1 MKNMIMKEWCIL
13 MMSFLNDFLTFN
25 QNAFLSI
32 FYFVFQNIWLIL
44 GLVSIGYIFVA
55 EQLLDTENEVR
66 DEREIL

>member
-1 MKNMIMKEWCIL
+1 
-13 MMSFLNDFLTFN
+13 MMNFLNDFLTFN

-32 FYFVFQNIWLIL
+32 FYFVYQNIWLIL

>member
-1 MKNMIMKEWCIL
+1 
-13 MMSFLNDFLTFN
+13 MMNFLNDFLTFN

-32 FYFVFQNIWLIL
+32 FYFMYQNIWLIL

>member
-1 MKNMIMKEWCIL
+1 

-32 FYFVFQNIWLIL
+32 FYFVYQNIWLIL

-55 EQLLDTENEVR
+55 EQLFDNENEVR

>member
-1 MKNMIMKEWCIL
+1 
-13 MMSFLNDFLTFN
+13 MMSFLNDFLSFN

-32 FYFVFQNIWLIL
+32 FYFVYQNIWLIL
-44 GLVSIGYIFVA
+44 GLVSIGYVFVA

>member
-1 MKNMIMKEWCIL
+1 LDFIT
-13 MMSFLNDFLTFN
+13 DFLTFN

-32 FYFVFQNIWLIL
+32 FYFIYKNAWLIL

-55 EQLLDTENEVR
+55 EQLMSKENDVR

>member
-1 MKNMIMKEWCIL
+1 

-32 FYFVFQNIWLIL
+32 FYFVYQNIWLIL
-44 GLVSIGYIFVA
+44 GLVSIGYVFVA
-55 EQLLDTENEVR
+55 EQLLDTESEVR

>member
-1 MKNMIMKEWCIL
+1 

-32 FYFVFQNIWLIL
+32 FYFVYQNIWLIL
-44 GLVSIGYIFVA
+44 GLVSIGYVLVA

>member
-1 MKNMIMKEWCIL
+1 

-32 FYFVFQNIWLIL
+32 FYFVYQNIWLIL
-44 GLVSIGYIFVA
+44 GLVSIGYVFVA
-55 EQLLDTENEVR
+55 ERLLDTENEVR

>member
-1 MKNMIMKEWCIL
+1 

-32 FYFVFQNIWLIL
+32 FYFVYQNIWLIL

-55 EQLLDTENEVR
+55 EQLMDTENEVR

>member
-1 MKNMIMKEWCIL
+1 

-32 FYFVFQNIWLIL
+32 FYFVYQNIWLIL
-44 GLVSIGYIFVA
+44 GLVSIGYVFVD

>member
-1 MKNMIMKEWCIL
+1 

-32 FYFVFQNIWLIL
+32 FYFVYQNIWLIL

-55 EQLLDTENEVR
+55 EQILDTENEVR

>member
-1 MKNMIMKEWCIL
+1 

-25 QNAFLSI
+25 QNAFFSI
-32 FYFVFQNIWLIL
+32 FYFVYQNIWLIL

>member
-1 MKNMIMKEWCIL
+1 

-32 FYFVFQNIWLIL
+32 FYFVYQNIWLIL
-44 GLVSIGYIFVA
+44 GLASIGYIFVA
-55 EQLLDTENEVR
+55 EQLLVAENDVR

>member
-1 MKNMIMKEWCIL
+1 

-25 QNAFLSI
+25 QHAFLSI
-32 FYFVFQNIWLIL
+32 FYFVYQNIWLIL
-44 GLVSIGYIFVA
+44 GLVSVGYIFVA

>member
-1 MKNMIMKEWCIL
+1 

-32 FYFVFQNIWLIL
+32 FYFVYQNIWLIL
-44 GLVSIGYIFVA
+44 GLVSIEYVFVA

>member
-1 MKNMIMKEWCIL
+1 
-13 MMSFLNDFLTFN
+13 MSFLNDFLTFN

-32 FYFVFQNIWLIL
+32 FYFVYQNIWLIL
-44 GLVSIGYIFVA
+44 GLVSIGYVFVA

>member
-1 MKNMIMKEWCIL
+1 
-13 MMSFLNDFLTFN
+13 MMNFLNDFLTFN
-25 QNAFLSI
+25 QNAFLSM
-32 FYFVFQNIWLIL
+32 FYFIYQNIWLIL

>member
-1 MKNMIMKEWCIL
+1 
-13 MMSFLNDFLTFN
+13 MMSFLNDFFTFN

-32 FYFVFQNIWLIL
+32 FYFVYQNIWLIL
-44 GLVSIGYIFVA
+44 GLVSIGYVFVA

>member
-1 MKNMIMKEWCIL
+1 
-13 MMSFLNDFLTFN
+13 MMSFLNDFLTLN

-32 FYFVFQNIWLIL
+32 FYFVYQNIWLIL

>member
-1 MKNMIMKEWCIL
+1 
-13 MMSFLNDFLTFN
+13 MMSFMNDFLTFN

-32 FYFVFQNIWLIL
+32 FYFVYQNIWLIL
-44 GLVSIGYIFVA
+44 GLVSIGYVFVA

>member
-1 MKNMIMKEWCIL
+1 

-25 QNAFLSI
+25 QNAFLSM
-32 FYFVFQNIWLIL
+32 FYFVYQNIWLIL

-55 EQLLDTENEVR
+55 EQFLDAENDVR

>member
-1 MKNMIMKEWCIL
+1 

-25 QNAFLSI
+25 HNAFLSI
-32 FYFVFQNIWLIL
+32 FYFVYQNIWLIL
-44 GLVSIGYIFVA
+44 GLVSIGYVFVA

>member
-1 MKNMIMKEWCIL
+1 

-32 FYFVFQNIWLIL
+32 FYFVYQNIWLIL
-44 GLVSIGYIFVA
+44 GLVSIGYVFVA
-55 EQLLDTENEVR
+55 EQLFDTENEVR

>member
-1 MKNMIMKEWCIL
+1 

-32 FYFVFQNIWLIL
+32 FYFVYQNIWLIL
-44 GLVSIGYIFVA
+44 GLVSIGYVFVA
-55 EQLLDTENEVR
+55 EQLFDTENDVR

>member
-1 MKNMIMKEWCIL
+1 

-32 FYFVFQNIWLIL
+32 FYFVYQNIWLIL
-44 GLVSIGYIFVA
+44 GLVSIGYVFVA
-55 EQLLDTENEVR
+55 EQLLDTENDVR

>member
-1 MKNMIMKEWCIL
+1 MI
-13 MMSFLNDFLTFN
+13 SFLNDFLTFN

-32 FYFVFQNIWLIL
+32 FYFVYQNIWLIL
-44 GLVSIGYIFVA
+44 GLVSIGYVFVA